1 MGEKYDYSPC
11 YKDKTHLHLF
21 VILSYFRSF
30 YTPTREFKDKKN
42 SGLMQINIVVIS
54 VVVQNVNSVT
64 HIVTVIDLSAK
75 REKYLLLLRW
85 SVLRH

>member
-1 MGEKYDYSPC
+1 MTIVP
-11 YKDKTHLHLF
+11 
-21 VILSYFRSF
+21 VIKIKHICICLLSYHILGLFTLLQESL
-30 YTPTREFKDKKN
+30 KIKKI